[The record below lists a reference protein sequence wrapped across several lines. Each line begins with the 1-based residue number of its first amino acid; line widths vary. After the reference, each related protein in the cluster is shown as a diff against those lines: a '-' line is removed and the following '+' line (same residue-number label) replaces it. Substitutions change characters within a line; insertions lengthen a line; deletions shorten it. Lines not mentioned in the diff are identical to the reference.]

1 MKNIYIILTV
11 FALSLVSCNSLD
23 LYPLDQGSSE
33 TWYSNETEYEMAV
46 NDLYRT
52 AFWPVAKE
60 AWSDDY
66 LYRDVAGPDIVDGT
80 LNSETNTS
88 GSVELAT
95 FYTNQYKAIARSNAI
110 IANLDRGRE
119 NGINEATLLSYE
131 AQARFSRAA
140 HYAMLVFA
148 FGDVVYVED
157 LLTIEAAS
165 KMARSPKAD
174 VIRVC

>member
-95 FYTNQYKAIARSNAI
+95 FYTNQYKAIAVPMLS
-110 IANLDRGRE
+110 
-119 NGINEATLLSYE
+119 LLIWIVVVKMGSMR
-131 AQARFSRAA
+131 QLCCPMKPRHVFHVLHIMPCWSLL
-140 HYAMLVFA
+140 LV
-148 FGDVVYVED
+148 
-157 LLTIEAAS
+157 
-165 KMARSPKAD
+165 M
-174 VIRVC
+174 

>member
-60 AWSDDY
+60 AC
-66 LYRDVAGPDIVDGT
+66 LTTTFIVM
-80 LNSETNTS
+80 LP
-88 GSVELAT
+88 VL
-95 FYTNQYKAIARSNAI
+95 
-110 IANLDRGRE
+110 
-119 NGINEATLLSYE
+119 TLLME
-131 AQARFSRAA
+131 R
-140 HYAMLVFA
+140 
-148 FGDVVYVED
+148 
-157 LLTIEAAS
+157 
-165 KMARSPKAD
+165 
-174 VIRVC
+174 

>member
-60 AWSDDY
+60 AWSDD
-66 LYRDVAGPDIVDGT
+66 R
-80 LNSETNTS
+80 SEERRV
-88 GSVELAT
+88 GKEC
-95 FYTNQYKAIARSNAI
+95 RS
-110 IANLDRGRE
+110 RW
-119 NGINEATLLSYE
+119 
-131 AQARFSRAA
+131 
-140 HYAMLVFA
+140 
-148 FGDVVYVED
+148 
-157 LLTIEAAS
+157 
-165 KMARSPKAD
+165 SPYH
-174 VIRVC
+174 